1 MKIGEVA
8 DQAGV
13 SVDTMRFYE
22 RRGVLPL
29 PARTASGYREYPP
42 STVPRIRIARRLQQL
57 GFTLDEVIGALH
69 ASDRRDATCDSERW
83 RLEVV
88 LQRIDTKLAALR
100 AGRREVM
107 SVMAACD
114 NGACL
119 FYGPDS
125 CLQPSPSP

>member
-42 STVPRIRIARRLQQL
+42 STVPATNATMSLPFQAATTQPYL
-57 GFTLDEVIGALH
+57 T
-69 ASDRRDATCDSERW
+69 ASAVNSSR
-83 RLEVV
+83 
-88 LQRIDTKLAALR
+88 
-100 AGRREVM
+100 
-107 SVMAACD
+107 
-114 NGACL
+114 
-119 FYGPDS
+119 
-125 CLQPSPSP
+125 